1 MKKVLSFLMVC
12 VFSVV
17 FTGALIGCDAANDK
31 SDDGAKV
38 EKQTDVGAEEQ
49 DVELDK

>member
-1 MKKVLSFLMVC
+1 MKKVWSFLMVC

-17 FTGALIGCDAANDK
+17 FTGALIGCDAGGDP
-31 SDDGAKV
+31 DDGAKV